1 MKKYY
6 WSIED
11 GRVISIEELEK
22 IRSELYPND
31 SMEKFLEDC
40 SCRNNGDL
48 EPLCMEIK
56 RQEKLIDSLMDDIR
70 TAQRFVTYLKRLESE
85 G

>member
-22 IRSELYPND
+22 IRSELYPDD
-31 SMEKFLEDC
+31 SMEKFLEGC
-40 SCRNNGDL
+40 SYRNNGDL
-48 EPLCMEIK
+48 EPLSMEIE
-56 RQEKLIDSLMDDIR
+56 RQKKLIDSLTDDIR
-70 TAQRFVTYLKRLESE
+70 TAQRFITYLKRLESE

>member
-22 IRSELYPND
+22 IRSELYPD
-31 SMEKFLEDC
+31 ESMENFLEAC
-40 SCRNNGDL
+40 SYRNNGDI
-48 EPLCMEIK
+48 EPLRMEIE
-56 RQEKLIDSLMDDIR
+56 RQEKTLHGLEDDIN
-70 TAQRFVTYLKRLESE
+70 TVKQFITYLKGLESE

>member
-11 GRVISIEELEK
+11 GRVISIEELER
-22 IRSELYPND
+22 IRSELYPDD
-31 SMEKFLEDC
+31 SMENFLEAC
-40 SCRNNGDL
+40 SYLNNGDL
-48 EPLCMEIK
+48 EPLSMEIK
-56 RQEKLIDSLMDDIR
+56 RQEKILHGLENDIN
-70 TAQRFVTYLKRLESE
+70 TVKQFISYLKGLESE